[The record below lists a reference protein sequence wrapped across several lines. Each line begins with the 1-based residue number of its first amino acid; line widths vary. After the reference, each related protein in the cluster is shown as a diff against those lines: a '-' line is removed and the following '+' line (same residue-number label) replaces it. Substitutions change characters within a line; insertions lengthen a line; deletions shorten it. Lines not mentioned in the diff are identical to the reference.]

1 MAIVWLR
8 TSLNVTVA
16 PPRAGSLHGV
26 HLLLPIIP
34 EHQRRLHARRF
45 STKRGDYH
53 LDQWPWM
60 CYHRLSFC
68 IDGQEHGGI
77 VSKEW
82 IRQGEAGGSVSEHGW
97 LLETRGLT
105 KRFGG
110 LVAVDSLPLALRPGE
125 VRGLIGP
132 NGSGKTTTINLL
144 SGLYRA
150 DAGAIYL
157 RGERIDRLRPH
168 EITARGVV
176 RTFQLPKLFGNM
188 TVFENVLIPALAA
201 LDRGAG
207 RPLPESHERARQ
219 LLAFVTLDRLRHALA
234 KELSGGQ
241 AMLLQ
246 IARGLMVQPSHLF
259 LLDEPFAGVHPTVK
273 DTIMAAILRMN
284 QEEGMTFLIVSH
296 EMTTLRRLCP
306 RVSVMH
312 EGRLIAEGS
321 FEEVANHSSVLE
333 AYLGG

>member
-1 MAIVWLR
+1 M
-8 TSLNVTVA
+8 
-16 PPRAGSLHGV
+16 
-26 HLLLPIIP
+26 
-34 EHQRRLHARRF
+34 
-45 STKRGDYH
+45 
-53 LDQWPWM
+53 
-60 CYHRLSFC
+60 
-68 IDGQEHGGI
+68 
-77 VSKEW
+77 
-82 IRQGEAGGSVSEHGW
+82 SENGW

-110 LVAVDSLPLALRPGE
+110 LVAVDNLPLALLPGE

-132 NGSGKTTTINLL
+132 NGSGKTSTINLL

-150 DAGAIYL
+150 DAGEIYL

-168 EITARGVV
+168 EIAARGVV
-176 RTFQLPKLFGNM
+176 RTFQIPKLFGNM
-188 TVFENVLIPALAA
+188 TVLENVLIPALAA
-201 LDRGAG
+201 LDRGPG
-207 RPLPESHERARQ
+207 RPRTELDARARQ
-219 LLAFVTLDRLRHALA
+219 LLAFVALDHLRYALA

-241 AMLLQ
+241 GMLLQ
-246 IARGLMVQPSHLF
+246 IARGLMVHPRYLF
-259 LLDEPFAGVHPTVK
+259 LLDEPFAGVHPAVK

-296 EMTTLRRLCP
+296 EMATLRRLCP

-321 FEEVANHSSVLE
+321 FEEAANHPRVLE